1 MQDLQKDINLCISP
15 LNFFP
20 EKKRLLRHPVAARF
34 LDLILFNFGHNI
46 Q

>member
-20 EKKRLLRHPVAARF
+20 EKKMAAPAPRRSHSF
-34 LDLILFNFGHNI
+34 EFKTN
-46 Q
+46 